1 MDEARER
8 RALADCFES
17 FESQDTSLRV
27 GNVNS
32 VSVNEQSSLRLLT
45 VGYFGLI
52 RRIFLT
58 YHVTVGLVDMESCL
72 SGFSDRCVCVSRCL
86 RVFNSSR
93 DAVDSHNCHYV
104 PVWLFIAHTS
114 N

>member
-8 RALADCFES
+8 RALADCFDS

-72 SGFSDRCVCVSRCL
+72 SGVLDLSVCLGLGVQQLSGCCSL
-86 RVFNSSR
+86 
-93 DAVDSHNCHYV
+93 
-104 PVWLFIAHTS
+104 
-114 N
+114 